1 MSFHGKRSVC
11 CWLLLVCMFYF
22 TCLHGSN
29 ASSLWTAY
37 VNISFVDPQT
47 NKTVWEDEESGL
59 YGQNSFIT
67 NANGLV
73 VLPDP
78 LHGCS
83 EHTVYD
89 VPEYAKKKWIALV
102 QRGNGCTF
110 TEKITQA
117 VFRGAVAVV
126 IFNYPTLGNEV
137 IEMYHPGAKDTV
149 AIMVGNSKGMEI
161 VQLIHSGAQVTLTIK
176 VGKQHGPWMSHYS
189 VFFISISFF
198 IVTAATV
205 GYFIFYSA
213 RRLHTSRALNR
224 RQQPDD
230 EEASEPVQSVPV
242 LSSAPESS
250 APLPTEDSLSETAS
264 SGYASPHEVD
274 EREIDADADS
284 CAVCIEVYK
293 LNDIVR
299 ILTCN
304 HLFHKT
310 CIDPWLLEHRTCPM
324 CKCDILKALG
334 IEQPDDEEASEPVQS
349 VPVLSSAPLPTEDSL
364 SETASSG
371 YASVHEVD
379 ERVLEEENPI
389 PVNSVVRM
397 EVLPHYDNLTFETE
411 EDAPRYD
418 NLQQVKT

>member
-1 MSFHGKRSVC
+1 MSFLCKRSVC
-11 CWLLLVCMFYF
+11 CWFLLFCTLCF
-22 TCLHGSN
+22 TCLHSSS

-37 VNISFVDPQT
+37 VNISFVNPEI
-47 NKTVWEDEESGL
+47 NETVWEDEESGL

-83 EHTVYD
+83 EHPMYD
-89 VPEYAKKKWIALV
+89 VPEYAKKKWIALI

-110 TEKITQA
+110 ADKITQA

-161 VQLIHSGAQVTLTIK
+161 VHLIQSGVQVTLSIK
-176 VGKQHGPWMSHYS
+176 VGNQHGPWMSHYS
-189 VFFISISFF
+189 VFFVSISFF

-224 RQQPDD
+224 RQKQLKAD
-230 EEASEPVQSVPV
+230 AKKAISQ
-242 LSSAPESS
+242 L
-250 APLPTEDSLSETAS
+250 
-264 SGYASPHEVD
+264 EVRTLKAGD
-274 EREIDADADS
+274 KEIGADADS
-284 CAVCIEVYK
+284 CAVCIEVYNP
-293 LNDIVR
+293 NDVVR

-334 IEQPDDEEASEPVQS
+334 IEPDDEEASEPVQS
-349 VPVLSSAPLPTEDSL
+349 VAVLSSAPEISAPLPPEDSR

-371 YASVHEVD
+371 YASVREVD
-379 ERVLEEENPI
+379 ERVLDEEEKDDQSPA
-389 PVNSVVRM
+389 NSVVRM
-397 EVLPHYDNLTFETE
+397 AVLPQYDNLTFETE
-411 EDAPRYD
+411 EDVPHYD
-418 NLQQVKT
+418 NLQQVKI

>member
-1 MSFHGKRSVC
+1 MSFLCKRSVC
-11 CWLLLVCMFYF
+11 CWFLLVCTLCF
-22 TCLHGSN
+22 TCLHGSS

-37 VNISFVDPQT
+37 VNISFVNPEI
-47 NKTVWEDEESGL
+47 NETVWEDEESGL

-83 EHTVYD
+83 ERTVYD
-89 VPEYAKKKWIALV
+89 VPEYAKKKWIALI

-110 TEKITQA
+110 TDKITKA

-161 VQLIHSGAQVTLTIK
+161 VHLIQSGFQVTLSIK

-189 VFFISISFF
+189 VFFVSISFF

-224 RQQPDD
+224 RQKQLKAD
-230 EEASEPVQSVPV
+230 AKKAISQ
-242 LSSAPESS
+242 L
-250 APLPTEDSLSETAS
+250 
-264 SGYASPHEVD
+264 EVRTLKTGD
-274 EREIDADADS
+274 KEIGADADS
-284 CAVCIEVYK
+284 CAVCIEVYNP
-293 LNDIVR
+293 NDVVR

-334 IEQPDDEEASEPVQS
+334 IEPDDEEVSEPVQS
-349 VPVLSSAPLPTEDSL
+349 VAVLSSTPEISAPLPTEDSR

-371 YASVHEVD
+371 YASVREVD
-379 ERVLEEENPI
+379 ERVLDEEEKDNQSLA
-389 PVNSVVRM
+389 NSVVRM

-411 EDAPRYD
+411 EDAPHYD

>member
-11 CWLLLVCMFYF
+11 CWLLLVCIFYF

-67 NANGLV
+67 NANGVV

-161 VQLIHSGAQVTLTIK
+161 VQLMHSGAQVTLTIK

-198 IVTAATV
+198 IVTAAIV

-224 RQQPDD
+224 RQKQLKAD
-230 EEASEPVQSVPV
+230 AMKAIGQ
-242 LSSAPESS
+242 L
-250 APLPTEDSLSETAS
+250 
-264 SGYASPHEVD
+264 EVRTLKPGD
-274 EREIDADADS
+274 KEIGADADS

-293 LNDIVR
+293 LNDVVR

-334 IEQPDDEEASEPVQS
+334 IEPDDEEASEPVQS
-349 VPVLSSAPLPTEDSL
+349 VPVLSSAPESSAPLPTEDGL

-389 PVNSVVRM
+389 PANSVVRM

-418 NLQQVKT
+418 NLQQVQT

>member
-11 CWLLLVCMFYF
+11 CWLLLVCIFYF

-37 VNISFVDPQT
+37 VNISFVDLQT

-67 NANGLV
+67 NANGVV

-89 VPEYAKKKWIALV
+89 VPKYAKKKWIALV

-161 VQLIHSGAQVTLTIK
+161 VQLIHSGVQVTLTIK

-224 RQQPDD
+224 RQKQLKAD
-230 EEASEPVQSVPV
+230 AKKAIGQ
-242 LSSAPESS
+242 L
-250 APLPTEDSLSETAS
+250 
-264 SGYASPHEVD
+264 EVRTLKPGD
-274 EREIDADADS
+274 KEIGADADS

-293 LNDIVR
+293 LNDVVR

-349 VPVLSSAPLPTEDSL
+349 VPVLSSAPESSAPLPTEDSL

-389 PVNSVVRM
+389 PANSVVRM

-411 EDAPRYD
+411 EDAPCYD
-418 NLQQVKT
+418 NLQQVQT

>member
-1 MSFHGKRSVC
+1 MSFPGKRSVS
-11 CWLLLVCMFYF
+11 CWLLLVCVFYF

-37 VNISFVDPQT
+37 VNISFVNPQT

-110 TEKITQA
+110 TEKITEA

-161 VQLIHSGAQVTLTIK
+161 VQLIHGGAQVNLTIK
-176 VGKQHGPWMSHYS
+176 VGNQHGPWMSHYS

-198 IVTAATV
+198 IVTATV

-224 RQQPDD
+224 RQKQ
-230 EEASEPVQSVPV
+230 
-242 LSSAPESS
+242 LK
-250 APLPTEDSLSETAS
+250 
-264 SGYASPHEVD
+264 
-274 EREIDADADS
+274 ADAKKAIGQLEVRTLKPGDKVNLRDS

-293 LNDIVR
+293 LNDVMR

-334 IEQPDDEEASEPVQS
+334 IEQPDDEEASEPVQM
-349 VPVLSSAPLPTEDSL
+349 
-364 SETASSG
+364 
-371 YASVHEVD
+371 D

-389 PVNSVVRM
+389 PANSVLRM
-397 EVLPHYDNLTFETE
+397 EVLPHYDNLTFATE
-411 EDAPRYD
+411 EDAPRHD

>member
-11 CWLLLVCMFYF
+11 CWLLLVCIFYF

-59 YGQNSFIT
+59 YGQNSDIT
-67 NANGLV
+67 NANGIV

-117 VFRGAVAVV
+117 GFRGAVAVV

-161 VQLIHSGAQVTLTIK
+161 MQLIHSGIQVTLTIK

-224 RQQPDD
+224 RQKQLKAD
-230 EEASEPVQSVPV
+230 AKKAIGQ
-242 LSSAPESS
+242 L
-250 APLPTEDSLSETAS
+250 
-264 SGYASPHEVD
+264 EVRTLKPGD
-274 EREIDADADS
+274 KEIGADADS

-293 LNDIVR
+293 LNDVVR

-349 VPVLSSAPLPTEDSL
+349 VPVLSSAPESSAPLPTEDSL

-389 PVNSVVRM
+389 PANSVVRM

-411 EDAPRYD
+411 EGAPRYD
-418 NLQQVKT
+418 NLQQVQT

>member
-1 MSFHGKRSVC
+1 MGRKNGC
-11 CWLLLVCMFYF
+11 CFLLLWFVVFVF
-22 TCLHGSN
+22 QSPAG
-29 ASSLWTAY
+29 ASVVWTALLE
-37 VNISFVDPQT
+37 ISYRSPGST
-47 NKTVWEDEESGL
+47 ETVSEVCECGL
-59 YGQNSFIT
+59 YGLDS
-67 NANGLV
+67 
-73 VLPDP
+73 P
-78 LHGCS
+78 LHGASGVVGIPSSPDLDACEADTHFNVS
-83 EHTVYD
+83 EA
-89 VPEYAKKKWIALV
+89 PWIALIE
-102 QRGNGCTF
+102 RGNCTF
-110 TEKITQA
+110 TDKIKVA
-117 VFRGAVAVV
+117 VRNGASAVV
-126 IFNYPTLGNEV
+126 IFNVHGTGNETRPMV
-137 IEMYHPGAKDTV
+137 HNGAKDTV

-161 VQLIHSGAQVTLTIK
+161 VQLMHSGAQVTLTIK

-198 IVTAATV
+198 IVTAAIV

-224 RQQPDD
+224 RQKQLKAD
-230 EEASEPVQSVPV
+230 AMKAIGQ
-242 LSSAPESS
+242 L
-250 APLPTEDSLSETAS
+250 
-264 SGYASPHEVD
+264 EVRTLKPGD
-274 EREIDADADS
+274 KEIGADADS

-293 LNDIVR
+293 LNDVVR

-349 VPVLSSAPLPTEDSL
+349 VPVLSSAPESSAPLPTEDGL

-389 PVNSVVRM
+389 PANSVVRM

-418 NLQQVKT
+418 NLQQVQT